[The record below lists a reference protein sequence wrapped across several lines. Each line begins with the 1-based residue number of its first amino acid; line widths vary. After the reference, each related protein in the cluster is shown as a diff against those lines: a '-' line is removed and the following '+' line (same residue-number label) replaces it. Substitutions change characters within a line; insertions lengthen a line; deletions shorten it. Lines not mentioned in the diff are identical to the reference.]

1 MSKSGVIVK
10 STEEI
15 KISTI
20 RTYDKNPRIGNVDII
35 AESLS
40 KNGQFKP
47 IVVNKRTMQVL
58 AGNHTYLAARSL
70 GWETIY
76 ASYID
81 VDDDTAK
88 RIVLADNKTSD
99 MGTYDDSI
107 LAELLASL
115 PEVTGTGYSVAEV
128 DDLMKSISA
137 DAAEASKG
145 LDDLTSLMP
154 SDYNFNPEKK
164 KDPRQEILDDEDEAG
179 LIASQNRGAAR
190 TNIAGDTELEDLED
204 VQTEL
209 QALLEL
215 REDTVYPFD
224 NFWGI
229 PELRRDMLLEEL
241 PASIKTWAGHDASPD
256 DGVSHYLYNYGLGG
270 IKGLPFDRAILSFFT
285 HDHKFN
291 NWWELPA
298 YYTAKV
304 ISAGTRIAICP
315 DFSFYYTMP
324 RAVHLQ
330 GVYQSQWL
338 GRFFQES
345 GMQVIPRIQFDDEKS
360 LEFCLLGIPKNP
372 PMVAISVQNFGT
384 EDKNKKEDEKQVTKI
399 IQMALDKVEPTKN
412 VIIYGGNPAKR
423 VLESL
428 DLHGA
433 VGVHIE
439 NYAAVRRGTV
449 FDKKDGVSKLTATQ
463 KKHLK
468 EKVQQEEAARLG
480 ISLDELKKS
489 PQTEDE
495 DY

>member
-154 SDYNFNPEKK
+154 SDYNFNP
-164 KDPRQEILDDEDEAG
+164 
-179 LIASQNRGAAR
+179 
-190 TNIAGDTELEDLED
+190 
-204 VQTEL
+204 
-209 QALLEL
+209 
-215 REDTVYPFD
+215 
-224 NFWGI
+224 
-229 PELRRDMLLEEL
+229 
-241 PASIKTWAGHDASPD
+241 
-256 DGVSHYLYNYGLGG
+256 
-270 IKGLPFDRAILSFFT
+270 
-285 HDHKFN
+285 
-291 NWWELPA
+291 
-298 YYTAKV
+298 
-304 ISAGTRIAICP
+304 
-315 DFSFYYTMP
+315 
-324 RAVHLQ
+324 
-330 GVYQSQWL
+330 
-338 GRFFQES
+338 
-345 GMQVIPRIQFDDEKS
+345 
-360 LEFCLLGIPKNP
+360 
-372 PMVAISVQNFGT
+372 
-384 EDKNKKEDEKQVTKI
+384 
-399 IQMALDKVEPTKN
+399 
-412 VIIYGGNPAKR
+412 
-423 VLESL
+423 
-428 DLHGA
+428 
-433 VGVHIE
+433 
-439 NYAAVRRGTV
+439 
-449 FDKKDGVSKLTATQ
+449 
-463 KKHLK
+463 
-468 EKVQQEEAARLG
+468 
-480 ISLDELKKS
+480 
-489 PQTEDE
+489 
-495 DY
+495 

>member
-154 SDYNFNPEKK
+154 SDYNFNTEKK
-164 KDPRQEILDDEDEAG
+164 KDPRQEILDDEDEAD

-204 VQTEL
+204 VQPEV
-209 QALLEL
+209 QA
-215 REDTVYPFD
+215 
-224 NFWGI
+224 
-229 PELRRDMLLEEL
+229 
-241 PASIKTWAGHDASPD
+241 
-256 DGVSHYLYNYGLGG
+256 
-270 IKGLPFDRAILSFFT
+270 
-285 HDHKFN
+285 
-291 NWWELPA
+291 
-298 YYTAKV
+298 
-304 ISAGTRIAICP
+304 
-315 DFSFYYTMP
+315 
-324 RAVHLQ
+324 
-330 GVYQSQWL
+330 
-338 GRFFQES
+338 
-345 GMQVIPRIQFDDEKS
+345 
-360 LEFCLLGIPKNP
+360 
-372 PMVAISVQNFGT
+372 
-384 EDKNKKEDEKQVTKI
+384 
-399 IQMALDKVEPTKN
+399 
-412 VIIYGGNPAKR
+412 
-423 VLESL
+423 
-428 DLHGA
+428 
-433 VGVHIE
+433 
-439 NYAAVRRGTV
+439 
-449 FDKKDGVSKLTATQ
+449 
-463 KKHLK
+463 
-468 EKVQQEEAARLG
+468 
-480 ISLDELKKS
+480 
-489 PQTEDE
+489 
-495 DY
+495 